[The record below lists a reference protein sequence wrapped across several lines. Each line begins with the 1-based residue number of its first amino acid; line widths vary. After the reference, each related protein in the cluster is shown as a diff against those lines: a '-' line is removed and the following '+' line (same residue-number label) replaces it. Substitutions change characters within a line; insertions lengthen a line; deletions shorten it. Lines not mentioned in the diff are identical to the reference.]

1 MIFDVGFSI
10 HDAKI
15 LIDVESD
22 AENVLNVSENN
33 PSFGPDKLFASM
45 QNECE
50 SGCIIEKVVCTVDR
64 KDRKLVERCKFLI
77 KALNVSRVIV
87 HKSTSVIVFTSRTIK
102 SGIVSTTTII

>member
-15 LIDVESD
+15 LIEVESD

-50 SGCIIEKVVCTVDR
+50 SGALLRRSSVRLTEKTAN
-64 KDRKLVERCKFLI
+64 L
-77 KALNVSRVIV
+77 LNVVN
-87 HKSTSVIVFTSRTIK
+87 F
-102 SGIVSTTTII
+102 